1 PAFDAYLQTDEY
13 AVYLAAE
20 IREYLKVPG
29 LCTADVIKFRDK
41 VLMKK
46 ALNGQVRAPRVYGSK
61 DLFENRDLFPIVAK
75 PRSYAGSKGVSILSS
90 KEDLHEYLQAN
101 DVIMDDAI
109 ESFHEFSMN
118 EVEFEEYVEGS
129 IFHVDGLIF
138 DNEIIFCRASQYLGK
153 LLNYLKGE
161 PVGSVSVG
169 DRREQ
174 ELWKEFVQQI
184 HDVMRIPDGAFH
196 LEAFLTNEGERV
208 FLEIGARPGGGLIV
222 STIEK
227 AIGLNLDEAHLQC
240 QLGIIP
246 IINDKSEV
254 HYGWLMYPKE
264 YYAESERR
272 ITEVR
277 LPKAMPSSV
286 MWSKVPE
293 VGQSNTGSFS
303 YINNL
308 GSFVF
313 VSEVNSQIYDDIEVL
328 LRDYSVLW

>member
-1 PAFDAYLQTDEY
+1 MTKILIVTTHTDIEQRIENMLNKGVLPDAEYSVVAEFFESVPPSSPVLKNFFAIDDLRNRDEITASIIKCEEWGPFDYVLQTDEY

-161 PVGSVSVG
+161 PVGSV
-169 DRREQ
+169 
-174 ELWKEFVQQI
+174 I
-184 HDVMRIPDGAFH
+184 
-196 LEAFLTNEGERV
+196 
-208 FLEIGARPGGGLIV
+208 
-222 STIEK
+222 
-227 AIGLNLDEAHLQC
+227 
-240 QLGIIP
+240 
-246 IINDKSEV
+246 KSKM
-254 HYGWLMYPKE
+254 LCK
-264 YYAESERR
+264 
-272 ITEVR
+272 I
-277 LPKAMPSSV
+277 PSSECV
-286 MWSKVPE
+286 ASCS
-293 VGQSNTGSFS
+293 QSTQRLMGVTF
-303 YINNL
+303 
-308 GSFVF
+308 
-313 VSEVNSQIYDDIEVL
+313 L
-328 LRDYSVLW
+328 L